1 MRRFLFALL
10 AVALVSGALYSQH
23 RPVGHTVVH
32 HSSHPPVASISDAFT
47 HF

>member
-10 AVALVSGALYSQH
+10 VIALISGALYVQP
-23 RPVGHTVVH
+23 RPADHNVVH
-32 HSSHPPVASISDAFT
+32 HSNHPPVASISDAFT